1 MPTSKNL
8 SWSELRVGLFVLM
21 ALGMTSVFVFYLTQA
36 GALFTREVRYVTYL
50 PDAAGLEN
58 GAPVRL
64 VGFAVGTVEQV
75 GLSEFREDPARHAKV
90 VFRVR
95 RDYQDDI
102 RSDSEAYVTTEGL
115 LGQSVLELT
124 RGMKG
129 APVPAGGEVRGSQRG
144 SIKQIVD
151 NVERLTAEMRQLIAD
166 IRKDPKKY
174 LNAKISLF

>member
-1 MPTSKNL
+1 MRASKEV
-8 SWSELRVGLFVLM
+8 SWGELRVGLFVIM
-21 ALGMTSVFVFYLTQA
+21 ALGMASVFVFYLTQA
-36 GALFTREVRYVTYL
+36 GAFFTREVRYVTYL
-50 PDAAGLEN
+50 PDAAGLEK

-64 VGFAVGTVEQV
+64 VGFAVGTVDDV
-75 GLSEFREDPARHAKV
+75 GLSEFRDDPTRHAKV
-90 VFRVR
+90 LFRVR
-95 RDYQDDI
+95 HQYQDDI

-129 APVPAGGEVRGSQRG
+129 EPVPAGGEVHGSQRG
-144 SIKQIVD
+144 SIKQIVE
-151 NVERLTAEMRQLIAD
+151 NVQRLTAELRQLVAD